1 MSIGACR
8 LSWDIYRLHIT
19 ICNEAKATQLIVK
32 LKTIDMKKIIL
43 GIIML
48 CASVSTFAQHSVGSW
63 NIQPKIGLNI
73 ANLTDSHLDSRVGL
87 VLGAELE
94 YQVNP
99 KVSLSFGGL
108 YSQQGGDDFNV
119 DYFNIPVLAHLY
131 VARGLALKA
140 GLQPGFKVN
149 GEGAKSTDV
158 SIPLGISYE
167 FRQINLEARYNWG
180 LTNVAGDSNNS
191 VFQVTIGYK
200 IPL

>member
-1 MSIGACR
+1 MI
-8 LSWDIYRLHIT
+8 
-19 ICNEAKATQLIVK
+19 
-32 LKTIDMKKIIL
+32 
-43 GIIML
+43 
-48 CASVSTFAQHSVGSW
+48 
-63 NIQPKIGLNI
+63 
-73 ANLTDSHLDSRVGL
+73 
-87 VLGAELE
+87 
-94 YQVNP
+94 
-99 KVSLSFGGL
+99 
-108 YSQQGGDDFNV
+108 FNV

-149 GEGAKSTDV
+149 GDERAKSTDV